1 MIVSNLFNVYDMVPC
16 LLFLR
21 FLILFLLFFFTMY
34 LKLLKFNRYPFKEK
48 MFCTTSYNLEIY
60 CVKDEKES
68 QVVETVFK
76 CESL

>member
-1 MIVSNLFNVYDMVPC
+1 MIFSNLFNVYDMVPC
-16 LLFLR
+16 PLFLR
-21 FLILFLLFFFTMY
+21 FLISFLLFFIMY

-68 QVVETVFK
+68 QVVETVLK

>member
-1 MIVSNLFNVYDMVPC
+1 MVPC
-16 LLFLR
+16 PLFFR
-21 FLILFLLFFFTMY
+21 YIISFLLFFTMH

-60 CVKDEKES
+60 CAKNEKES